1 VPEALS
7 AQHALVWERVV
18 VDATMPLVVAM
29 VGKRR
34 VAVSTPVGTLAGMDS
49 LMRLHA
55 LKVIER

>member
-7 AQHALVWERVV
+7 AQHALVRERVV

-29 VGKRR
+29 VSKRR

-49 LMRLHA
+49 LM
-55 LKVIER
+55 

>member
-7 AQHALVWERVV
+7 AQHALVRERVV
-18 VDATMPLVVAM
+18 MDATMPLVVAM

-49 LMRLHA
+49 LM
-55 LKVIER
+55 